1 MKAKANV
8 SYFRDPEL
16 PGIDLCLVQNS
27 HHRFPDHFHE
37 KIYGVGLMQSG
48 ASFCFR
54 GDAPDPVVGPGEV
67 TLLNPGQIH
76 SGVPVDEGP
85 VTYFMCYITLEAMK
99 NLAGE
104 SDSGPAA
111 WPEFTTGIVH
121 EKQVSA
127 LFRQVF
133 RTLMHS
139 RDCLE
144 KEALLVAAFHFL
156 FSCHGRA
163 GQSQYKKLLRHP
175 VSRAREILSAELDRK
190 LTLEEVAQS
199 VDLSRYHFLRIF
211 KQDTGLSPHL
221 YRIQKRI
228 EAGRELLLKGT
239 PAAQAALET
248 GFSDQSHFANTFR
261 RYFGATPRQYL
272 SLAAS

>member
-27 HHRFPDHFHE
+27 YHRFPDHFHDQV
-37 KIYGVGLMQSG
+37 YGVGLMQSG

-54 GDAPDPVVGPGEV
+54 GNAPDSVVGPGEL

-76 SGVPVDEGP
+76 SGVPVNEKP
-85 VTYFMCYITLEAMK
+85 VTYFMCYITMEAMK
-99 NLAGE
+99 NLAGKT
-104 SDSGPAA
+104 DSGQIL

-121 EKQVSA
+121 EEKLSA
-127 LFRQVF
+127 LFGQVF

-139 RDCLE
+139 RDGLE
-144 KEALLVAAFHFL
+144 KEALLLAAFHFL
-156 FSCHGRA
+156 FSCHGRSGRFQHRA
-163 GQSQYKKLLRHP
+163 LPRHP
-175 VSRAREILSAELDRK
+175 VSRAREILSADLDRK

-221 YRIQKRI
+221 YRTLKRV
-228 EAGRELLLKGT
+228 EAAREMLLQGI

-261 RYFGATPRQYL
+261 RYFGATPRQYI
-272 SLAAS
+272 SLTTS